1 MYLNSFFVIRS
12 EGIKFAKLSGDDN
25 LIHLSKTAGYNS
37 IYGHD
42 IVHGILIILKFFK
55 KIKLKKNYSFIN
67 INFEKGFE
75 YDFKIKINK
84 IKKNKSKNI
93 FYELVQKN
101 DIKANIEIKTS
112 FEKFIINNKI
122 GNSCKKNY
130 FITDNIKKI
139 NSNDIVPAE
148 LKIALNYLSKY
159 VGKVYPGKNSLIK
172 EISIYNSRKNN
183 DDKLSINSSLISRV
197 FPLINNFITYKNYYI
212 EFKTFIRPELKIK
225 LKKPKNKI
233 LKEVNSIKENVLIIG
248 GSSGIGND
256 LLKLFLNNKKI
267 KIIATY
273 YKNNIALKNKN
284 LILKKINIETDLK
297 AIYKI
302 IKKFNPILIYYF
314 PTPKIFFKSIKDKNL
329 IKKYRKYFIEIPIKI
344 IRFSQ
349 NFKLKFFYPS
359 TTYAN
364 IGSPYSL
371 IKSQAEKK
379 INKLNESKIKVNI
392 LKIPGIN
399 TKQNLSLI
407 DQKLPNFRDLLARN
421 RKIFKKTFFKN

>member
-1 MYLNSFFVIRS
+1 MYLNSFFVNRS

-159 VGKVYPGKNSLIK
+159 VGY
-172 EISIYNSRKNN
+172 
-183 DDKLSINSSLISRV
+183 IN
-197 FPLINNFITYKNYYI
+197 
-212 EFKTFIRPELKIK
+212 
-225 LKKPKNKI
+225 
-233 LKEVNSIKENVLIIG
+233 
-248 GSSGIGND
+248 
-256 LLKLFLNNKKI
+256 
-267 KIIATY
+267 
-273 YKNNIALKNKN
+273 
-284 LILKKINIETDLK
+284 
-297 AIYKI
+297 
-302 IKKFNPILIYYF
+302 
-314 PTPKIFFKSIKDKNL
+314 
-329 IKKYRKYFIEIPIKI
+329 
-344 IRFSQ
+344 
-349 NFKLKFFYPS
+349 
-359 TTYAN
+359 
-364 IGSPYSL
+364 
-371 IKSQAEKK
+371 
-379 INKLNESKIKVNI
+379 
-392 LKIPGIN
+392 
-399 TKQNLSLI
+399 
-407 DQKLPNFRDLLARN
+407 
-421 RKIFKKTFFKN
+421 